1 MDPMS
6 TDKIALAILA
16 AFEVPNFYSGL
27 LPSEMTIRRFAAK
40 DEDRTTLQQSVV
52 VATALSAGIIGT
64 TSWIAKSW
72 LPVLFGGGMMA
83 VLIWRYE
90 RAILNPHPTAT
101 PIDQQ
106 PGML

>member
-1 MDPMS
+1 METVS

-27 LPSEMTIRRFAAK
+27 LPSEMTIRRFAAQQ
-40 DEDRTTLQQSVV
+40 EDSSTLQQSVV
-52 VATALSAGIIGT
+52 VASALSAGIIGT

-72 LPVLFGGGMMA
+72 LPALFGGAMMA

-90 RAILNPHPTAT
+90 RAILNPHPTAV
-101 PIDQQ
+101 PINQQ
-106 PGML
+106 PGM